1 MKLIWDAPQD
11 LKTDRKFE
19 EIILPN
25 GVYTFTIT
33 KAEFAADKYKVNEF
47 NKDGMS
53 LKLWLDTEFQGNS
66 KRIFATI
73 GVDKPHIINTVVIAC
88 NLPAVKK
95 GGSLNEQS
103 LVDVEIK
110 AKISQYTSKVGK
122 VSNIVDHYL
131 PAHPAGHQS
140 GHASPIVAPVD
151 EMDIPF

>member
-1 MKLIWDAPQD
+1 MKLIWDAPQE

-88 NLPAVKK
+88 NLPPLKR

-103 LVDVEIK
+103 LMDVRVMASIE
-110 AKISQYTSKVGK
+110 QYTSKVGK
-122 VSNIVDHYL
+122 VSNIVKAYL

-151 EMDIPF
+151 DMDIPF

>member
-66 KRIFATI
+66 KRIFSTI
-73 GVDKPHIINTVVIAC
+73 GVDKPWEINTVVLAC

-103 LVDVEIK
+103 LVDVIIQ
-110 AKISQYTSKVGK
+110 AKVEQYTSKIGK
-122 VSNIVDHYL
+122 VSNIVKAYL

-151 EMDIPF
+151 DMDIPF

>member
-33 KAEFAADKYKVNEF
+33 KAEFAPDQYQVDKDF

-53 LKLWLDTEFQGNS
+53 LKMWLNTDFQGHD
-66 KRIFATI
+66 KRVFATI
-73 GVDKPHIINTVVIAC
+73 GIHKPHIINTVILAC
-88 NLPAVKK
+88 NLPPLKR

-103 LVDVEIK
+103 LVDVIVQ
-110 AKISQYTSKVGK
+110 AKIEQYTSKVGK
-122 VSNIVDHYL
+122 VSNIVKAYL
-131 PAHPAGHQS
+131 PAHPAATTK
-140 GHASPIVAPVD
+140 HADPVPVAD
-151 EMDIPF
+151 MDIPF

>member
-1 MKLIWDAPQD
+1 MKLIWDAPQE

-33 KAEFAADKYKVNEF
+33 KAEFAADKYKINEF

-53 LKLWLDTEFQGNS
+53 LKLWLDTEFQGNN

-73 GVDKPHIINTVVIAC
+73 GVHEPHIINTVVIAC
-88 NLPAVKK
+88 NLPPLKR

-103 LVDVEIK
+103 LMDVRVMASIE
-110 AKISQYTSKVGK
+110 QYTSKVGK
-122 VSNIVDHYL
+122 VSNIVKAYL
-131 PAHPAGHQS
+131 PAHPAGVTK
-140 GHASPIVAPVD
+140 HADPVPVD
-151 EMDIPF
+151 DTEIPF

>member
-1 MKLIWDAPQD
+1 MKLIWDAPQE

-73 GVDKPHIINTVVIAC
+73 GVDKPHEINTVVIAC
-88 NLPAVKK
+88 NLPPVKK
-95 GGSLNEQS
+95 DGSLNEQS
-103 LVDVEIK
+103 LVDVEIM
-110 AKISQYTSKVGK
+110 ASIEQYTSKIGK
-122 VSNIVDHYL
+122 VSNIVKAYL
-131 PAHPAGHQS
+131 PAHPAAVTK
-140 GHASPIVAPVD
+140 HADPVPAAD
-151 EMDIPF
+151 MDIPF

>member
-19 EIILPN
+19 EIILPK
-25 GVYTFTIT
+25 GVYTFKIT
-33 KAEFAADKYKVNEF
+33 KAEFAADQYKKNEF

-73 GVDKPHIINTVVIAC
+73 GVHEPHIINTVVIAC
-88 NLPAVKK
+88 NLPPLKR

-103 LVDVEIK
+103 LMDVEIM
-110 AKISQYTSKVGK
+110 ASIEQYTSKVGK
-122 VSNIVDHYL
+122 VSNIVKAYL
-131 PAHPAGHQS
+131 PAHPAAVTK
-140 GHASPIVAPVD
+140 HADPVPAAD
-151 EMDIPF
+151 MDIPF

>member
-25 GVYTFTIT
+25 GIYTFTIT

-140 GHASPIVAPVD
+140 GHASPIVVPVD
-151 EMDIPF
+151 DTEIPF

>member
-33 KAEFAADKYKVNEF
+33 KAEFAPDKYKVNEF

-53 LKLWLDTEFQGNS
+53 LKLWLDTEFQGNN

-73 GVDKPHIINTVVIAC
+73 GVHEPHIINTVVIAC
-88 NLPAVKK
+88 NLPPLKR

-103 LVDVEIK
+103 LMDVRVMASIE
-110 AKISQYTSKVGK
+110 QYTSKVGK
-122 VSNIVDHYL
+122 VSNIVKAYL
-131 PAHPAGHQS
+131 PAHPAAVTK
-140 GHASPIVAPVD
+140 HADPVPVD
-151 EMDIPF
+151 DMDIPF